1 MSTPT
6 SASSVP
12 AAPVPQP
19 KPKYIRQAYLSP
31 DEAILRESRATL
43 LYYLPGPIILLL
55 IFLFLDYEWAVAAWG
70 WPGSNAITNQLVN
83 LKGVASG
90 APFHYVGLLFG
101 FITLLCLLFLLVRYL
116 IWMRTAYA
124 VTTSRVIV
132 QRGILSRDFDE
143 IPVTMVR
150 AMDVRQSV
158 GQRILGYGTIKL
170 TSEGENRIANEA
182 WRGIPHPWEFQ
193 KLVNA
198 AAERYNRPPGSR

>member
-1 MSTPT
+1 MTTTPT
-6 SASSVP
+6 P
-12 AAPVPQP
+12 PMPEVPQP
-19 KPKYIRQAYLSP
+19 KPRYIRQAYLSP
-31 DEAILRESRATL
+31 GEAILRESRATL
-43 LYYLPGPIILLL
+43 LYFLPGPIILLL

-70 WPGSNAITNQLVN
+70 WAGSNGFTNQLAN
-83 LKGVASG
+83 LNNTDGGTA
-90 APFHYVGLLFG
+90 FHYLGLLLA
-101 FITLLCLLFLLVRYL
+101 LLTIFALVFTGIRYL
-116 IWMRTAYA
+116 LWMRTAYA

-150 AMDVRQSV
+150 AMDVHQSL
-158 GQRILGYGTIKL
+158 GQRILGYGTIKV